1 MSNTCLLALWSS
13 DFTKG
18 QAEAIGNS
26 LTNEENELINQ
37 YRRRALALSPAELD
51 MRDRQLTGNAKLRSS
66 RKGLRKFARAELKQI
81 NMTQTGKVGTGMKFN
96 MQIDGWNILTYVDT
110 EPTDAQ
116 LLYSPHVYSTD
127 ELESVVNKHGQ
138 LMKLPISLGKCISL
152 NSWLGI
158 NSQTEWFDLTEP
170 EFEQAAKLL
179 ATLCSHFFKIVPELL
194 KGLI

>member
-1 MSNTCLLALWSS
+1 
-13 DFTKG
+13 
-18 QAEAIGNS
+18 
-26 LTNEENELINQ
+26 
-37 YRRRALALSPAELD
+37 

-158 NSQTEWFDLTEP
+158 SSQTEWFDLTEP